1 MVTLFRFLS
10 HWPLGALHVLGAMLG
25 WLTYWASPTYRKRVR
40 ANSAQAGVAF
50 ERARGCV
57 AHAGRMVAE
66 IPRLW
71 LGRPVP
77 MSFEG
82 EAILDAVYGSG
93 KGVIFLTPHL
103 GCFESTAQLL
113 AERKSPH
120 YGPLTVLYRPPR
132 QAWLQQFTEASRKR
146 PGLETAPT
154 TLPGVR
160 QMIKAL
166 RQGRAVGLL
175 PDQVP
180 PDGQGIWSEAFGK
193 PAYTMTLAARL
204 ALQTGAALVPL
215 WGERLSGGRGF
226 VVHVCPPLALPAET
240 SLEEAV
246 LRINRAM
253 EEAILSCPDQYLWG
267 YGRYKQPRP
276 NA

>member
-1 MVTLFRFLS
+1 
-10 HWPLGALHVLGAMLG
+10 
-25 WLTYWASPTYRKRVR
+25 
-40 ANSAQAGVAF
+40 
-50 ERARGCV
+50 
-57 AHAGRMVAE
+57 MVAE

-71 LGRPVP
+71 LGKPVP
-77 MSFEG
+77 MRLDG
-82 EAILDAVYGSG
+82 ESILETAYGGG

-103 GCFESTAQLL
+103 GCFESTAQIL
-113 AERKSPH
+113 AERMSPRF
-120 YGPLTVLYRPPR
+120 GPLTVLYRPPR
-132 QAWLQQFTEASRKR
+132 QAWLQTLTEASRKR

-215 WGERLSGGRGF
+215 WGERLPGGQGF
-226 VVHVCPPLALPAET
+226 VVHVRPPLALPDGAT
-240 SLEEAV
+240 LEDTVA
-246 LRINRAM
+246 RINHAI
-253 EEAILSCPDQYLWG
+253 EAAILECPEQYLWG
-267 YGRYKQPRP
+267 YGRYKTPRP
-276 NA
+276 VT